1 MKIDKIFPQL
11 SCVPMYE
18 QTHDDDAAAVMQPE
32 KFSRLW
38 EDVQRRVSKFRT

>member
-32 KFSRLW
+32 NFQGYEKMYRDR
-38 EDVQRRVSKFRT
+38 EE